1 MSRTMYLVTGAAGFL
16 GGTICRQLI
25 ERGEKVRAFVLP
37 NDRAIRYVPEES
49 GCKGVK
55 LFLPLGM
62 ARFLAK
68 RMEKKAEEN
77 GEKPVMTTFSVYNLA
92 RNNDFDSSKAKRELG
107 YSTRSYR
114 ETIHD
119 EIQWLKATGKIA

>member
-1 MSRTMYLVTGAAGFL
+1 MSFKDFAGLVA
-16 GGTICRQLI
+16 
-25 ERGEKVRAFVLP
+25 
-37 NDRAIRYVPEES
+37 EES

-62 ARFLAK
+62 ERFLAK
-68 RMEKKAEEN
+68 KIEKRAAQK

-119 EIQWLKATGKIA
+119 EIQWLKETGKIA